1 MVTLKRLAIVALA
14 YAGAVLA
21 VALGFV
27 GYALILSEG
36 RDLLDPREIG
46 FGLAVFGLFAATY
59 ALPVAVPV
67 IAVTEWRRNGTFRVF
82 LAAGAILGIVLAA
95 LFTEVP
101 FTRVNW
107 PLAAVMVTCA
117 IGGSLIYWLVAWCWL
132 PPATSQRSKE

>member
-67 IAVTEWRRNGTFRVF
+67 ID
-82 LAAGAILGIVLAA
+82 AA
-95 LFTEVP
+95 LD
-101 FTRVNW
+101 
-107 PLAAVMVTCA
+107 AAAAAFFLHLMLEFPRPWQLR
-117 IGGSLIYWLVAWCWL
+117 I
-132 PPATSQRSKE
+132 R